1 MQHVLN
7 SKTLGNVLTNEEH
20 IDVSEF
26 INNFAMNS
34 YDLND
39 ESCLTEI
46 INYKNK
52 EGLYSKTFLWK
63 TDSKLEPLIW

>member
-1 MQHVLN
+1 
-7 SKTLGNVLTNEEH
+7 
-20 IDVSEF
+20 
-26 INNFAMNS
+26 MNS

-39 ESCLTEI
+39 EDCLTKI

-63 TDSKLEPLIW
+63 TVSKLEPLI